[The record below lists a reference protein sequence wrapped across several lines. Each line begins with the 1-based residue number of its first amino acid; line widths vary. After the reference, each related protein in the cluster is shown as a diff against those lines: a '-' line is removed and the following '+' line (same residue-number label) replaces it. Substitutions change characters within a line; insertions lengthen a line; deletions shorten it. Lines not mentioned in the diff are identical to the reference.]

1 MLFQSY
7 QSYQQSQHR
16 GGPIAI
22 AGPGGSNAYEQSYLP
37 MLVTA
42 DFHVCLFVW
51 LKTVGKKN
59 GPAGLTPG
67 AVLYLAGVE
76 GLEPPAPGFGDRCST
91 N

>member
-1 MLFQSY
+1 
-7 QSYQQSQHR
+7 
-16 GGPIAI
+16 
-22 AGPGGSNAYEQSYLP
+22 